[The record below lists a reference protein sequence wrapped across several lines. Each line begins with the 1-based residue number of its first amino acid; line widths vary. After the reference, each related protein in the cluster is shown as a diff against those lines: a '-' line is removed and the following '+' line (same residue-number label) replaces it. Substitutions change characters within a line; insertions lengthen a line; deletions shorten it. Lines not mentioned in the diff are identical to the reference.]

1 MYDSDKTFVYIAI
14 FVLWGFFSAIVGG
27 CEAGKRIR
35 EDAVKNNVAQWV
47 ADESG
52 SVKFQWKVLTEKEN
66 K

>member
-14 FVLWGFFSAIVGG
+14 FVLWGFFSAIVGS
-27 CEAGKRIR
+27 CEAGKSIR
-35 EDAVKNNVAQWV
+35 KDAVKNNVAQWV